1 MPQMNAKRSP
11 TVPTPVEISPAQRAR
26 AELAAEL
33 GSGITYVRTTIVP
46 EDTYVVASEIH
57 DLLVKTHPGD
67 IEKIELIK
75 RLVAEHLDIDGILA
89 VATEAPAA

>member
-1 MPQMNAKRSP
+1 
-11 TVPTPVEISPAQRAR
+11 
-26 AELAAEL
+26 
-33 GSGITYVRTTIVP
+33 VP